1 MEQKLLLTS
10 YAFYWCQEFG
20 EVRVFFKSIE
30 KLFVQNFFLI
40 IFTTEWLE
48 AMLSINADTFCRCE
62 KSKLAKVCQKSW
74 ITAASIEIDARKVRP
89 NER

>member
-1 MEQKLLLTS
+1 MPFIGVKSLEK
-10 YAFYWCQEFG
+10 FEF
-20 EVRVFFKSIE
+20 FLSQSKNFLFKT
-30 KLFVQNFFLI
+30 FFLI